1 MRFMKSIFPF
11 IILLAFSSS
20 AFAGTDLKKM
30 KIFYDAQFGYQAR
43 DIGSGD
49 NNKDW
54 TNEFN
59 FRRNRFGF
67 IGQLN
72 KMIGFYYQV
81 EYVEDKVLGNL
92 SVNDGASSSKS
103 LYTLDAQL
111 RLTFTDWL
119 NVRLGKFKHN
129 LTRENLEGCF
139 TPLTNDRSYFVY
151 APFHSSRDMGVA
163 VWGNVLDGWLQYR
176 VDAMEGKKN
185 DGTVAPSS
193 NFRYTGRIHVSVFD
207 KEKSYGYK
215 GTYLG
220 KKQVLTIGASA
231 QYEPKAVYDNVTAK
245 TGVHDYVAYSF
256 DIFYEQPTP
265 AGAFTVSAAFLNVS
279 FDDAHEGTDYDIG
292 AVGAYGSRNGFY
304 AKAGWLMPWQIGPGK
319 MQLFARY
326 DYFKYARLL
335 TSSTASNYNVGF
347 VGGGLNYYIMGQAL
361 KITGEF
367 SMINYTSE
375 FILPAEIQNFITFK
389 LFLQAR
395 FQMGI
400 TGKTGAVTADADGEN
415 RININAKGSDDS
427 SDDLEG
433 C

>member
-1 MRFMKSIFPF
+1 MRLLKSIFV
-11 IILLAFSSS
+11 ITILFALTGS
-20 AFAGTDLKKM
+20 AFAGTELKKM

-43 DIGSGD
+43 DIGSGQ
-49 NNKDW
+49 NNADW
-54 TNEFN
+54 THEFN

-72 KMIGFYYQV
+72 KMIGFYYQA
-81 EYVEDKVLGNL
+81 EYVEDKVIGNI
-92 SVNDGASSSKS
+92 SVDDESNSSKS
-103 LYTLDAQL
+103 FYTLDAQV
-111 RLTFTDWL
+111 RFTFLDWL
-119 NVRLGKFKHN
+119 NVRVGKFKHN

-151 APFHSSRDMGVA
+151 APFHSSRDLGVA

-176 VDAMEGKKN
+176 IDAMEGKKK
-185 DGTVAPSS
+185 DGTPAPSS

-231 QYEPKAVYDNVTAK
+231 QYEPNAVYDNVTAK
-245 TGVHDYVAYSF
+245 TGIHDYLAYSF
-256 DIFYEQPTP
+256 DIFYEQPTS

-279 FDDAHEGTDYDIG
+279 FDGAHKGTDYDIG
-292 AVGAYGSRNGFY
+292 AVGAYGTRNGFY

-335 TSSTASNYNVGF
+335 TATGSTNYTVGF
-347 VGGGLNYYIMGQAL
+347 AGGGFNYYIMGQAL

-367 SMINYTSE
+367 SMIDFTYD
-375 FILPAEIQNFITFK
+375 FIDPLLTDYFTFK

-395 FQMGI
+395 FQIGLS
-400 TGKTGAVTADADGEN
+400 GKTGAVTADADGEERVN
-415 RININAKGSDDS
+415 LNAKGSDDS